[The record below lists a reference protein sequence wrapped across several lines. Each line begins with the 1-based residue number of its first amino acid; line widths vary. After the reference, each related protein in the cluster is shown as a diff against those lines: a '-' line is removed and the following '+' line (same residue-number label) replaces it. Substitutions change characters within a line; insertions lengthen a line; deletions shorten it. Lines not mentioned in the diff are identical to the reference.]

1 MRGLGIRATSAAAVL
16 AMTPVTVVTVVTLS
30 EPAQAAPKKYSSCAK
45 LHKDFKHGVSKSKQV
60 AQKQVKQ
67 GYGMP
72 SYSER
77 AQKVYRA
84 NHANLDRDH
93 DGTACEA

>member
-1 MRGLGIRATSAAAVL
+1 MRGLGIRAASVAAMLV
-16 AMTPVTVVTVVTLS
+16 MTPVTVVTLS
-30 EPAQAAPKKYSSCAK
+30 ESAQAAPKKYSSCAK
-45 LHKDFKHGVSKSKQV
+45 LHKDFKHGVSKSKKA

-72 SYSER
+72 AYSER
-77 AQKVYRA
+77 AQKVYWA
-84 NHANLDRDH
+84 NHTNLDRDH